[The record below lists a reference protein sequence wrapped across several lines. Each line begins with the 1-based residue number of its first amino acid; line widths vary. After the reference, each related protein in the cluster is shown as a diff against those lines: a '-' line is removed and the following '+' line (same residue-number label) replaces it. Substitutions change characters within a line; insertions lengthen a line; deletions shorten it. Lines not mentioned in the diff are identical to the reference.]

1 MALMEWAISIVEDNV
16 HWTSLLRA
24 VHFILYMLFD
34 RHAAPKTVQVGFNGD
49 RPKGS
54 VRTTFTLLREIRDGF
69 KNLRSVSFGR
79 KFVESLH

>member
-1 MALMEWAISIVEDNV
+1 MALMEWAISIAVDNV

-34 RHAAPKTVQVGFNGD
+34 RHAAPKTAQVGFNGD
-49 RPKGS
+49 RRKGS
-54 VRTTFTLLREIRDGF
+54 VRATPEGKAKGF
-69 KNLRSVSFGR
+69 KNLSHRSVNFGG